1 MPPDLD
7 PHFQSTG
14 FDKFASIFHAWVTF
28 STTIQCRFIIHFV
41 LDPHIYHGVYMSVR
55 HMSSN
60 IDLIFMIYRF
70 YKIYIKFSLW
80 SHFLHPLQL
89 RFTMFGP
96 NIYHGRY
103 LSDLHVSPI
112 FDLIFSLPVLLNMI
126 RSVSPLHVP
135 YHLGSPCPSPHFQ
148 SADFVKFMLSFA
160 D

>member
-1 MPPDLD
+1 MNL
-7 PHFQSTG
+7 HCMVMEKVTQ
-14 FDKFASIFHAWVTF
+14 AWKIDANLSKPVDWKWGSRSGGT
-28 STTIQCRFIIHFV
+28 CLV
-41 LDPHIYHGVYMSVR
+41 NLGCMVMEKHGVYMSVG

-80 SHFLHPLQL
+80 SHFLHPLQH
-89 RFTMFGP
+89 RFIMFGP

-135 YHLGSPCPSPHFQ
+135 YHLGSPALHLIFSLLTLLNLC
-148 SADFVKFMLSFA
+148 
-160 D
+160 